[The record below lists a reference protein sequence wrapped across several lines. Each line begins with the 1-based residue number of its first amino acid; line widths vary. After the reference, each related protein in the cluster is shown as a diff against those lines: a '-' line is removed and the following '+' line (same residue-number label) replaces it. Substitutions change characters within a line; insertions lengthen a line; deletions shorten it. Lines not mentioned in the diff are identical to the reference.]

1 MGNVHGQASI
11 KLNTIPANT
20 SLLGGHFVY
29 YQGDQNG
36 TVASANVVE
45 KVNNDPAKW
54 GYNTHI
60 GANGLHLRK
69 GIDVK
74 AALTTTGLK
83 IMQGGIE
90 AGAINTEDYIYVW
103 SEDDSDYHTINIGN
117 SGNKSDWRVV
127 AGNKFGVDKA
137 GNLWASDAHVS
148 GAITATSLT
157 IQGSD
162 GSDYSGTAAINISG
176 YNIAIVNDDN
186 GAPSGSTILY
196 PHMYHNGFNIDD
208 NKILSEDI
216 EIDLNK
222 EYFQKVGED
231 YIKIDSPTGVPKDQ
245 NYYEKEIIPYEY
257 KWWKD
262 NQTIGTHGDIV
273 DGHYV
278 AEYGHTYR
286 VTYDFDDGAVEGGTA
301 TQYIE
306 VDPSKYITAI
316 NSRGIQIHPEDT
328 SNNNSIELNGE
339 GLKILDSNDI
349 PIAKYAADGV
359 QIGTDK
365 SFNLKINAEE
375 LGFYDEKVK
384 VAYLNN
390 KTLYITQSV
399 VVDEMRVGVKEIY
412 SESESGEESESE
424 SEKREEW
431 SWKYDKSDRSLYL
444 KWIGV

>member
-11 KLNTIPANT
+11 KLETIPANT

-29 YQGDQNG
+29 YQGDQSG

-74 AALTTTGLK
+74 AALTTAGLK
-83 IMQGGIE
+83 IMQGGVE

-103 SEDDSDYHTINIGN
+103 SEDDPDYHTINIRN
-117 SGNKSDWRVV
+117 SGDKSDWRVV

-157 IQGSD
+157 IQNSD

-176 YNIAIVNDDN
+176 YNIAIVSDDT
-186 GAPSGSTILY
+186 GAQSGSTILY
-196 PHMYHNGFNIDD
+196 PHMYHNGNNIDN
-208 NKILSEDI
+208 NKIESKDEEVDT
-216 EIDLNK
+216 NK
-222 EYFQKVGED
+222 EYFEKVGGD
-231 YIKIDSPTGVPKDQ
+231 YIKINSPTGVPKDQ
-245 NYYEKEIIPYEY
+245 GYYEKEIIPYKYIWY
-257 KWWKD
+257 KD
-262 NQTIGTHGDIV
+262 GQEIGTHGDKI
-273 DGHYV
+273 DGHYLT
-278 AEYGHTYR
+278 EYGHSYR
-286 VTYDFDDGAVEGGTA
+286 VTYSFDDGAVEGGTS

-328 SNNNSIELNGE
+328 SSNNSIELDGN
-339 GLKILDSNDI
+339 GLKILDSNNI
-349 PIAKYAADGV
+349 PIAKYAANGV
-359 QIGTDK
+359 QIGIDK
-365 SFNLKINAEE
+365 SFNLRIDAEE
-375 LGFYDEKVK
+375 LGFYDRDVK

-399 VVDEMRVGVKEIY
+399 VVDEMKVGIKEI
-412 SESESGEESESE
+412 SPES
-424 SEKREEW
+424 KREEW
-431 SWKYDKSDRSLYL
+431 SWKYDSSDRSLYL
-444 KWIGV
+444 KWIGG